1 VARYSFRTPQ
11 GKKESV
17 PVITQYYPKQIVY
30 PLAKVDRHIDRKLM
44 HAAVTAFIGAVLS
57 FIGLIHGTHLGW
69 YVSPLV
75 ALGYVMFGLVCLA
88 LSRQTTPTSA
98 S

>member
-1 VARYSFRTPQ
+1 M
-11 GKKESV
+11 GLLGGGSV
-17 PVITQYYPKQIVY
+17 
-30 PLAKVDRHIDRKLM
+30 LAGMVLGSLAAFIIDRKLM